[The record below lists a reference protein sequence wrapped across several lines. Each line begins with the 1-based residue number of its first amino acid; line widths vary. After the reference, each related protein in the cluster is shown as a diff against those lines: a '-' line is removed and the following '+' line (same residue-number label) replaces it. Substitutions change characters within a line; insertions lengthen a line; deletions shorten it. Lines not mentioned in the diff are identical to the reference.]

1 MVRALEWLLCFY
13 LMLKL
18 IQYFFVAQP
27 GFRNVELSFRDKLLR
42 GEPVLFIVACAIS
55 IPIALWSSW
64 YFPRGYQRGLE
75 HSADCY
81 GKLGALI
88 HLRDVETEFD
98 ALQVFRSVRTARQIV
113 SHSAQSLELAPE
125 DANRLM
131 ADKLRFYTRRYSTL
145 TRQGDRQEIRAQAAA
160 IERCLGEL
168 RFGF

>member
-1 MVRALEWLLCFY
+1 MVKALQWLLCFY

-18 IQYFFVAQP
+18 IQYFFVARP
-27 GFRNVELSFRDKLLR
+27 GFRDVEPSFREKLLR
-42 GEPVLFIVACAIS
+42 GEPAVFLVACAIS
-55 IPIALWSSW
+55 VPLALWSSW
-64 YFPRGYQRGLE
+64 YIPRGYQRGLE
-75 HSADCY
+75 RSADCY
-81 GKLGALI
+81 GKLGALR

-98 ALQVFRSVRTARQIV
+98 ALQVFRSVRTARQVV

-145 TRQGDRQEIRAQAAA
+145 TRQGDRQAIRAQGAG
-160 IERCLGEL
+160 IERCISDL

>member
-1 MVRALEWLLCFY
+1 VVKAAQWLFCFY

-18 IQYFFVAQP
+18 IQYFVVAQP
-27 GFRNVELSFRDKLLR
+27 GFRNVEPSFREKLLR
-42 GEPVLFIVACAIS
+42 GEPIVFIVACAIS
-55 IPIALWSSW
+55 VPIALWSSW
-64 YFPRGYQRGLE
+64 YIPRAYQRSLE

-131 ADKLRFYTRRYSTL
+131 ADKLRLYRQRYSTL
-145 TRQGDRQEIRAQAAA
+145 TRQGDRREIRAHAAA
-160 IERCLGEL
+160 IKRCLREL
-168 RFGF
+168 AFGF

>member
-1 MVRALEWLLCFY
+1 MVKALQWLLCFY

-18 IQYFFVAQP
+18 IQYFLVARP
-27 GFRNVELSFRDKLLR
+27 GFGNVEPSFREKLLR

-55 IPIALWSSW
+55 VPTALWSSW
-64 YFPRGYQRGLE
+64 YFQRNYQRGLE

-81 GKLGALI
+81 GKLSALR

-98 ALQVFRSVRTARQIV
+98 ALQVFQSARTARQAV
-113 SHSAQSLELAPE
+113 SVAAQSLELAPD

-145 TRQGDRQEIRAQAAA
+145 TRQGDRQDMRAQAAA
-160 IERCLGEL
+160 IERCVSEP
-168 RFGF
+168 GFNF